1 MMKKITLFLFAC
13 VAMFATCFAQNGNAI
28 AMIGAYKDYAD
39 LKENGDDDEKA
50 AAKWFVDNGVG
61 QYYGVEELY
70 NGTVDLTKLAAMW
83 IMIDR
88 EGASSVDDFMKNYTG
103 GNYGFN
109 NTTVKTKIAQF
120 LKDGGN
126 LLLTNHAN
134 ILLKEIGRYEKYPEV
149 VGFGTGGN
157 NNDVWDAGVVYGTW
171 STESVAFDYST
182 DPLFA
187 NIEIVPASRP
197 CGREY
202 KVFHLLSEGW
212 KEDHNCF
219 WFFDLPENNDN
230 GDPTKFSKLYSLYG
244 VTLLAMWPHIEDYCG
259 GAIARWDPK
268 DDFKGSCITIGF
280 AAYEWNMNVGTNSY
294 QANIEQLTLNAI
306 RELAPNF
313 SGVEAAEVADDEVV
327 STTYYNIQGI
337 EVMKPEQNGVY
348 VVRNAH
354 RSGRVTTGKV
364 FFNK

>member
-1 MMKKITLFLFAC
+1 MKHLFSFVMLLCLAMSINVANAKTYVMITNDAETL
-13 VAMFATCFAQNGNAI
+13 
-28 AMIGAYKDYAD
+28 
-39 LKENGDDDEKA
+39 DDDEQ
-50 AAKWFVDNGVG
+50 AAKDWFLSLSETKEGNFLCYTASEIAAGEDNKLIGVDCVWVNFDKVG
-61 QYYGVEELY
+61 SGD
-70 NGTVDLTKLAAMW
+70 VDKFWTNYSGSLSDATFVTKLG
-83 IMIDR
+83 DYLK
-88 EGASSVDDFMKNYTG
+88 SG
-103 GNYGFN
+103 GNILF
-109 NTTVKTKIAQF
+109 
-120 LKDGGN
+120 
-126 LLLTNHAN
+126 TNHAN
-134 ILLKEIGRYEKYPEV
+134 YLLKEIGRYHKYPEE
-149 VGFGTGGN
+149 VGFGAGGN

-171 STESVAFDYST
+171 SMESVAFDYST

-187 NIEIVPASRP
+187 NIEILPASRP

-268 DDFKGSCITIGF
+268 GDFKGSCITIGF

-313 SGVEAAEVADDEVV
+313 SGVEAAEVANDEVV

-337 EVMKPEQNGVY
+337 EVMNPEQNGVY

>member
-1 MMKKITLFLFAC
+1 
-13 VAMFATCFAQNGNAI
+13 MFATCYAQSGNAI

-70 NGTVDLTKLAAMW
+70 NGTVDLTKLAAIW

-109 NTTVKTKIAQF
+109 NAIVKEKIAQF

-149 VGFGTGGN
+149 VGFGSGSN

-171 STESVAFDYST
+171 SMESQAFDNST
-182 DPLFA
+182 DLLFA
-187 NIEIVPASRP
+187 DIEMTTATRP

-202 KVFHLLSEGW
+202 KVFHLMSAGW
-212 KEDHNCF
+212 KENHNCF
-219 WFFDLPENNDN
+219 WYFDLPENNKND
-230 GDPTKFSKLYSLYG
+230 DPTKFSKLKELYG
-244 VTLLAMWPHIEDYCG
+244 VTPLAMWPHIEDYCG
-259 GAIARWDPK
+259 GAIARWEPK

-280 AAYEWNMNVGTNSY
+280 AAYEWNMNEGGTNTY
-294 QANIEQLTLNAI
+294 RGNIEQLTLNA
-306 RELAPNF
+306 LAILAYDHNL
-313 SGVEAAEVADDEVV
+313 STGVEAIDTDNSAVVATE
-327 STTYYNIQGI
+327 YYNLQGARI
-337 EVMKPEQNGVY
+337 ANPENGIYIVKRVME
-348 VVRNAH
+348 
-354 RSGRVTTGKV
+354 SGKV
-364 FFNK
+364 ATSKEIIK